1 MRKKTIKHLNY
12 GLIGL
17 IIIGLAVMFILR
29 KDPSQKILGDVPMDV
44 FVVQTESVQNRDL
57 KHQLLTSGSIKA
69 QEEATLYPRVEG
81 KLMRNVLR
89 EGDPVK
95 RNQTVS
101 LIERDE
107 VGAVYEPVVVPS
119 TITGVVGRVYLDPGE
134 NVTKTTP
141 VALVVNQSTVRIE
154 VDIPE
159 RYIGELYKGQ
169 PAILRVDALP
179 GQSFQAKLNILS
191 PVVDSMSRSMKVEF
205 VADNPKSLLKSGMFA
220 KMDISLSEKK
230 DVPSVSKKSVYTD
243 EDGQQYV
250 YLPSADR
257 KTAQRQN
264 VEVGFEDNDYVEIT
278 EGLASGE
285 EIISFA
291 YGVKDGSKIEIR
303 G

>member
-1 MRKKTIKHLNY
+1 MKKKTIKRLNY
-12 GLIGL
+12 GLVAL
-17 IIIGLAVMFILR
+17 IVIGLAVMFIIR

-44 FVVQTESVQNRDL
+44 FIVQTETVQNRDL
-57 KHQLLTSGSIKA
+57 KKQLLMSGNVKA
-69 QEEATLYPRVEG
+69 LEEATLYPRVSG
-81 KLMRNVLR
+81 KLMKNLLR
-89 EGDPVK
+89 EGDAVK

-134 NVTKTTP
+134 NVTTTTP

-159 RYIGELYKGQ
+159 RYIGDLYKGQ
-169 PAILRVDALP
+169 PAVLRVDALP
-179 GQSFQAKLNILS
+179 GKDFEAKLNILS
-191 PVVDSMSRSMKVEF
+191 PVVDSMSRAMKVEF

-220 KMDISLSEKK
+220 KVDIALAEKEG
-230 DVPSVSKKSVYTD
+230 VPSVAKKSIYTD

-250 YLPSADR
+250 YLPSSDR
-257 KTAQRQN
+257 KTAVRQN
-264 VEVGFEDNDYVEIT
+264 VTVGFEDNNYAEIT
-278 EGLASGE
+278 EGLAAGE
-285 EIISFA
+285 EVISFA

-303 G
+303 